1 MKDPRVTRGLQA
13 PGFRLQGVGVAVLL
27 VVGVGVGAGWA
38 QQPVPAPAPEVN
50 PRVITTEV
58 PIVGG
63 NAASAKQRA
72 MDDAFRQAVER
83 SFAALLAEAGIGPG
97 EALPPALNQLRAAFI
112 SRSRRYLRSYRV
124 LEQGEQAGRYRISID
139 AEVDEGMLR
148 REIDRARGGAAAP
161 VAGPPRAAGRGSA
174 VVAGTPPEGTLALA
188 RALGAAGVKAD
199 APPLGSSS
207 ESQVQQVAARSG
219 AAAVLLSGQV
229 AGEGPVR
236 GTSKTAAFCKLQ
248 ARVLPAGGGPAADR
262 AAETRA
268 FADGDPAAREEC
280 LSRVAADLARQ
291 IADAIAPASA
301 AAPVAGRAVTLELD
315 LVEPAALP
323 LVLRALKKVGTVS
336 SAEVRRVVV
345 GSVEIRA
352 VTRLAAAALAAAL
365 ARELSGAAAVVVGP
379 AQPDRVS
386 VQVRLNAGAAPLPPA
401 PPAGSAAIGPQ

>member
-13 PGFRLQGVGVAVLL
+13 PGFRLQVVGVAL
-27 VVGVGVGAGWA
+27 VVGVGVGTGWA
-38 QQPVPAPAPEVN
+38 QQPVPSPAPEVN

-148 REIDRARGGAAAP
+148 REIDRARGGAAVP
-161 VAGPPRAAGRGSA
+161 VAGPRAAGRGSA

-199 APPLGSSS
+199 APPLGSAS